1 MANIGKDAAE
11 PPATQRRPARR
22 LWGKALEEQHRT
34 GGHERPHRRPPLPVA
49 WWLGL
54 LAVTGCASAMQPMG
68 PARMAPALIDGFA
81 IAADGYFL
89 PLRVWRP
96 QGIARGEAEQAA
108 PETAVVIA
116 LHGFNDYSNAFST
129 VGPVFAAAG
138 IVTYAYDQRGFGATQ
153 RRGVWPGGATLAADL
168 ATVVGLLRER
178 HPGLPVYLLGESMG
192 GAVVMS
198 ALAAAQSAPASPLAG
213 VAGVILVAPAVW
225 GRETMGPVPRAA
237 LWLTN
242 ALVPGF
248 AMTAPRELKI
258 RPSDNVEML
267 KGLSRDPLV
276 IKATRADTIHGLVGL
291 MGEALAVAP
300 RFQVPGLVLYGV
312 HEQVLPYGAIS
323 RLLTTLPQGRQRV
336 GIYRDGWHMLLRD
349 RHAGVVIAD
358 ILSWLR
364 NPVAMLPSGAD
375 QVSRARIFER

>member
-1 MANIGKDAAE
+1 MAKTGKDPAE
-11 PPATQRRPARR
+11 PPTTHRRPQRR
-22 LWGKALEEQHRT
+22 LWGRPPEELRT
-34 GGHERPHRRPPLPVA
+34 AGHDRPHRRPLLPVA

-68 PARMAPALIDGFA
+68 PARQVPLLIDGFA

-96 QGIARGEAEQAA
+96 EGAEK
-108 PETAVVIA
+108 AVIVA
-116 LHGFNDYSNAFST
+116 LHGFNDYSNAFAT
-129 VGPVFAAAG
+129 VGPAFAAAG
-138 IVTYAYDQRGFGATQ
+138 VTTYAYDQRGVGATQ
-153 RRGVWPGGATLAADL
+153 RRGVWPGTPTLVADL
-168 ATVVGLLRER
+168 VAVAGLVRGR
-178 HPGLPVYLLGESMG
+178 HPGVPLYLLGESMG
-192 GAVVMS
+192 GAVVMT
-198 ALAAAQSAPASPLAG
+198 ALTGAAAASPLAG
-213 VAGVILVAPAVW
+213 AAGAILVAPAVW
-225 GRETMGPVPRAA
+225 GRETMGAVPRAA

-267 KGLSRDPLV
+267 KGLARDPLV

-291 MGEALAVAP
+291 MGEALALAP
-300 RFQVPGLVLYGV
+300 RFQTPGLVLYGV
-312 HEQVLPYGAIS
+312 HEQVLPYAAIG

-336 GIYRDGWHMLLRD
+336 AIYRDGWHMLLRD
-349 RHAGVVIAD
+349 RHADVVIGD
-358 ILSWLR
+358 ILSWLS

>member
-1 MANIGKDAAE
+1 
-11 PPATQRRPARR
+11 
-22 LWGKALEEQHRT
+22 
-34 GGHERPHRRPPLPVA
+34 
-49 WWLGL
+49 
-54 LAVTGCASAMQPMG
+54 MQPMG
-68 PARMAPALIDGFA
+68 PARMAPALIDGFV

-96 QGIARGEAEQAA
+96 EGSGSEK
-108 PETAVVIA
+108 AVIVA

-129 VGPVFAAAG
+129 VGPVFAADG
-138 IVTYAYDQRGFGATQ
+138 VVTYAYDQRGFGATQ
-153 RRGVWPGGATLAADL
+153 RRGVWPGSETMAADL
-168 ATVVGLLRER
+168 VAVVGLVRER

-192 GAVVMS
+192 GAVVMT
-198 ALAAAQSAPASPLAG
+198 ALAEPPAPGSPLAG
-213 VAGVILVAPAVW
+213 LAGVILVAPAVW
-225 GRETMGPVPRAA
+225 GRETMGTVPRAA

-258 RPSDNVEML
+258 RPSDNVDML

-300 RFQVPGLVLYGV
+300 RFQTPGLVLYGV
-312 HEQVLPYGAIS
+312 HEQVLPYVAIS
-323 RLLTTLPQGRQRV
+323 RLLSTLPQGRQRIA
-336 GIYRDGWHMLLRD
+336 IYRDGWHMLLRD
-349 RHAGVVIAD
+349 RRAGLVIAD
-358 ILSWLR
+358 ILAWLR